1 MKKLLSTLL
10 CAAVLLTFAGCST
23 QKTTPTAD
31 PTSPTAE
38 PTVQPTA
45 EPSADPATDPSSD
58 PAADPALEPNGSP
71 EAVPGAETP
80 VYTIEYDTAVFA
92 LTAKDST
99 DTYAPVDGSSDA
111 VLTVQY
117 LAAEEVEAY
126 TAEHL
131 GDGAEET
138 KLGAGE
144 YTAAASSNESG
155 DTKTDVYLINL
166 SDGSALAL
174 TVQSVGGAHA
184 EALEAMLASFT
195 LN

>member
-31 PTSPTAE
+31 PASPTAE

-45 EPSADPATDPSSD
+45 EPSADPATDPSAD

-71 EAVPGAETP
+71 EAVPGA
-80 VYTIEYDTAVFA
+80 
-92 LTAKDST
+92 
-99 DTYAPVDGSSDA
+99 GSSDA

-155 DTKTDVYLINL
+155 DTKTAVYLINL

>member
-31 PTSPTAE
+31 PASPTAE

-45 EPSADPATDPSSD
+45 EPSADPATDPS
-58 PAADPALEPNGSP
+58 ADPALEPNGSL
-71 EAVPGAETP
+71 EAVPGAEMP
-80 VYTIEYDTAVFA
+80 AYTIEYDTAVFA

-155 DTKTDVYLINL
+155 DTKTAVYLINL